1 MIKHLSYL
9 KRYRRY
15 FPKFLMNCTGCSC
28 IAIQECKN
36 VDMEYHGNAKNLIPQ
51 SLSSWIDF
59 MFQTELEMQS
69 KLWSEAC
76 QILYECLFV
85 KRSFKN
91 WLSALYTSHKTVSN
105 VHLLIMEVNIFHV
118 KCYVRK
124 SACCCCPIHSM
135 IWNGM

>member
-1 MIKHLSYL
+1 MIQHLSYF
-9 KRYRRY
+9 KRHSRY
-15 FPKFLMNCTGCSC
+15 SSTCLMSYTGFSC
-28 IAIQECKN
+28 IAIQECTN
-36 VDMEYHGNAKNLIPQ
+36 VNTEFGNAKNLIPQ

-124 SACCCCPIHSM
+124 SACCRCPIHSM

>member
-1 MIKHLSYL
+1 MSYFKRHCRNLS
-9 KRYRRY
+9 KC
-15 FPKFLMNCTGCSC
+15 LMSDTGCSC
-28 IAIQECKN
+28 IAIQECRN
-36 VDMEYHGNAKNLIPQ
+36 VNIEYGIAKNSIPQ